1 MVENDE
7 ECWRKEY
14 EQIARQDCLESRYS
28 DGVSKRKRKR
38 VGRAGSGIY
47 LTARGDLLVGRQ
59 KFTSGGA
66 VRVCRCLPPS
76 RHE

>member
-1 MVENDE
+1 MVEGDE

-47 LTARGDLLVGRQ
+47 LAVERRFASGASKIHEWRGR
-59 KFTSGGA
+59 
-66 VRVCRCLPPS
+66 
-76 RHE
+76 